1 MFAAHLTRVFKT
13 SWSLNGCASDS
24 CFDFRRRAV
33 QNSPRGAAEG
43 VRSPTLKPPLT
54 GTMSGA
60 RKYVNM
66 GLVLLMCMLTG
77 HCGESAPS
85 AAPAAAAGGSKEAQM
100 DWRRVVE
107 MVKHVE
113 DSRSRHSSRTDA
125 PATSRTRNSTAE
137 PRDLRSLRTEK
148 AEKNVGEWRRVIWV

>member
-1 MFAAHLTRVFKT
+1 MRVFKT
-13 SWSLNGCASDS
+13 SRNVNGCASDS

-33 QNSPRGAAEG
+33 QNSPRGAEEG
-43 VRSPTLKPPLT
+43 VQLPLFTLKTLLT
-54 GTMSGA
+54 GAMSGA
-60 RKYVNM
+60 RKYINM
-66 GLVLLMCMLTG
+66 GLVLLMCTLTG

-85 AAPAAAAGGSKEAQM
+85 AAPAAGGSRDAQM

-125 PATSRTRNSTAE
+125 PVTSRTRNSTAE

-148 AEKNVGEWRRVIWV
+148 AEKNVGEWRLAVWVWS

>member
-1 MFAAHLTRVFKT
+1 MAARLTVVSISAGVRFKT
-13 SWSLNGCASDS
+13 RPEAQKKGFGLPL
-24 CFDFRRRAV
+24 F
-33 QNSPRGAAEG
+33 
-43 VRSPTLKPPLT
+43 TLKTPLT
-54 GTMSGA
+54 GAMSGA

-66 GLVLLMCMLTG
+66 GLVLLMCTLTG

-85 AAPAAAAGGSKEAQM
+85 AAPAAAAGGSRDAQM

-113 DSRSRHSSRTDA
+113 DSRSRHSPRTDA
-125 PATSRTRNSTAE
+125 PATSRTRSSTAE

-148 AEKNVGEWRRVIWV
+148 AEKNVGEWRPVIWV